1 MEMPIHPID
10 RWFSS
15 EDRWPLSAVNA
26 LLDEFHATCTD
37 IVYDPFVGCGTTALA
52 AAIRS
57 CSTFSSDLNPVSA
70 LITRHKV
77 LPPSPRAVRFHLNLI
92 ETVGVRALLTSVFPR
107 PKLARLDVSLLQ
119 FVLATAIL
127 RTDWHL
133 GRPWDEL
140 RVLSEVRLLC
150 SEICEDVP
158 FARTW
163 TAAHRVS
170 SVDFRQSTLSPKKNH
185 RTLLVTSPPF
195 FRSDRNPKVVQL
207 TELLHLD
214 WPPEMSNG
222 ITHSVPLIVA
232 QFLRKC
238 DLTLAGRSEVVKYLD
253 FLVEIANRATAV
265 NCSALAIEMAGA
277 SLEGNWL
284 PFDKFLA
291 DYLNEKGYRVDLQLP
306 ATGRRESERVIY
318 GCR

>member
-15 EDRWPLSAVNA
+15 EDRWPLSAVND
-26 LLDEFHATCTD
+26 LLDEFHATCSD
-37 IVYDPFVGCGTTALA
+37 IVYDPFVGCGTTAVA

-70 LITRHKV
+70 LITRYKV
-77 LPPSPRAVRFHLNLI
+77 CPPSPRAVWSHLNLI
-92 ETVGVRALLTSVFPR
+92 ETVGVRSILESVVLPPQFTDPN
-107 PKLARLDVSLLQ
+107 VSLLQ

-140 RVLSEVRLLC
+140 RVLSEVQLLC

-170 SVDFRQSTLSPKKNH
+170 SVDFRHSTLSPSENH
-185 RTLLVTSPPF
+185 RILLVTSPPF

-214 WPPEMSNG
+214 WPPEMSSDV
-222 ITHSVPLIVA
+222 THSVPLIVA
-232 QFLRKC
+232 QFLQRC
-238 DLTLAGRSEVVKYLD
+238 DLTPAGRSEVVKYLD
-253 FLVEIANRATAV
+253 FLVQIANHAIAV

-277 SLEGNWL
+277 SVEGDWL
-284 PFDKFLA
+284 PFDEFLA
-291 DYLNEKGYRVDLQLP
+291 DCLNENGYRVDLQIP
-306 ATGRRESERVIY
+306 VAGRQESERVIC